1 MEVEVEVEE
10 LLEAE
15 VEFWLEKKKTTLTKN
30 FGVVNLVE
38 CKFVRDEARRSHWVG
53 VRGVVWRIS

>member
-1 MEVEVEVEE
+1 MEVESEVEVEVEVE
-10 LLEAE
+10 L
-15 VEFWLEKKKTTLTKN
+15 WLEKKKSTLTKN
-30 FGVVNLVE
+30 FGVENLVE